1 MQLQAEAVSLSP
13 SPTLYR
19 NQLKLSGCLLSQHSK
34 HSGVTAA
41 WRPPG
46 TVSEWWMS
54 TALSRNLQ
62 RESLTVFHQPWD
74 VGAEGV
80 TAETWTL
87 HLCRRD
93 LGVPPAPHLPS
104 SPAAGRRMLHPPRP
118 FCVSW
123 GWLQG
128 LQNLE
133 LCHV

>member
-46 TVSEWWMS
+46 TVPEWWMS

-74 VGAEGV
+74 VGAEGA
-80 TAETWTL
+80 TAETWTHHCNAFVPERL
-87 HLCRRD
+87 GGPPCTSSSLFSSSRAEDAPSPPALLRE
-93 LGVPPAPHLPS
+93 LGV
-104 SPAAGRRMLHPPRP
+104 AAGIAKP
-118 FCVSW
+118 
-123 GWLQG
+123 
-128 LQNLE
+128 
-133 LCHV
+133 